1 MLLSLPVRRGRKKRG
16 RRLWVGWRRRLWV
29 GWRRCRGGRGRR
41 RRGVGFVG

>member
-16 RRLWVGWRRRLWV
+16 RRLWV